1 MATTD
6 LGLAGLASGFDWKTF
21 VNSIMSAEH
30 APADRLATEKTKNT
44 SKLSAF
50 DSLATK
56 ITDLQT
62 SARALSTA
70 GLFSGRTALSQTSNS
85 TWVSSA
91 AAGTPTGNY
100 AIAVSQL
107 ATTTKRTGTSDIAL
121 GIAATNDVSGVTLA
135 SMATAVAPTAGKFTI
150 NGQQVT
156 IALTDSLQDV
166 FTKIST
172 ATSGA
177 VTASYDSTTDKIS
190 LSSLSAIT
198 LGASNDTS
206 NFLKIAKLSNG
217 ASPIV
222 SSGALGSAS
231 QSATLANAR
240 LRTAITAVD
249 GSGNGTFALNGVN
262 INYNINTDSLSGVI
276 SKINASTA
284 GVTASYDATNDRLIL
299 TNKNTGNLG
308 INFSES
314 AGGFLAAAG
323 ISGGTTAYGND
334 AQFTING
341 GPTLTSASN
350 TLDTAAHGIAGLS
363 VTVNSQTTETIA
375 VGNNTTGMRSS
386 IEDFI
391 KKFNAVQTYINDQT
405 KVTSTN
411 GKVTA
416 ALMSNNREI
425 QNWSSTFRNSAF
437 AAVSGVSG
445 TIQRLES
452 LGIDFTAGTDMLA
465 IKDSTK
471 LDTALRDKSSDVE
484 AFFKTASTGFAARID
499 SFATTILG
507 TGTTSTG
514 LLNTQKKTL
523 NNANTSIDKQIA
535 DIERR
540 LVSERSQ
547 LEASFIAMERAQST
561 TQQQQQ
567 QLANAFK

>member
-21 VNSIMSAEH
+21 VNTIMSAEH

-44 SKLSAF
+44 NKISAF
-50 DSLATK
+50 DSLASK

-62 SARALSTA
+62 SARSLSTA
-70 GLFSGRTALSQTSNS
+70 GLFSGRSAVSQTTNS
-85 TWVSSA
+85 AWVTSA
-91 AAGTPTGNY
+91 AAGTATGNY
-100 AIAVSQL
+100 TIAVSQL
-107 ATTTKRTGTSDIAL
+107 ATTTKRTGTSDIGQ
-121 GIAATNDVSGVTLA
+121 GIAASSDVSGVTLA
-135 SMATAVAPTAGKFTI
+135 SMSTAVAPTAGIFTV

-156 IALTDSLQDV
+156 IGLTDSLQDV

-177 VTASYDSTTDKIS
+177 VTAGYDSGTDKIT
-190 LSSLSAIT
+190 LSSLSTIT
-198 LGASNDTS
+198 LGAANDTS

-222 SSGALGSAS
+222 SGGALGSVS
-231 QSATLANAR
+231 QTATLANAR

-249 GSGNGTFALNGVN
+249 GSGNGSFALNGVT
-262 INYNINTDSLSGVI
+262 INYNVNTDSLNGVI
-276 SKINASTA
+276 SKINASSA
-284 GVTASYDATNDRLIL
+284 GVSAAYDAANDRLIL
-299 TNKNTGNLG
+299 TNKTTGNLG
-308 INFSES
+308 VNFSES
-314 AGGFLAAAG
+314 AGGFMAAAG
-323 ISGGTTAYGND
+323 ITGGTTAYGND

-341 GPTLTSASN
+341 GPVLTSSSN
-350 TLDTAAHGIAGLS
+350 TLDSAAHGISGLS
-363 VTVNSQTTETIA
+363 VAVNSQTTETIA

-386 IEDFI
+386 IEDFV

-405 KVTSTN
+405 KITTTS

-416 ALMSNNREI
+416 ALMANNREI

-437 AAVSGVSG
+437 SAVSGVSG

-452 LGIDFTAGTDMLA
+452 LGIDFTPGTDQLA
-465 IKDSTK
+465 IRDSTK
-471 LDTALRDKSSDVE
+471 LDTALRDHSSDVE
-484 AFFKTASTGFAARID
+484 SFFKTASTGFAARID

-507 TGTTSTG
+507 TGTSSTG
-514 LLNTQKKTL
+514 LLNTQKRTL
-523 NNANTSIDKQIA
+523 NTSNTSIDKQIA

-540 LVSERSQ
+540 LVSQRSQ
-547 LEASFIAMERAQST
+547 LEAGFIAMERAQST

-567 QLANAFK
+567 QLGNLFK